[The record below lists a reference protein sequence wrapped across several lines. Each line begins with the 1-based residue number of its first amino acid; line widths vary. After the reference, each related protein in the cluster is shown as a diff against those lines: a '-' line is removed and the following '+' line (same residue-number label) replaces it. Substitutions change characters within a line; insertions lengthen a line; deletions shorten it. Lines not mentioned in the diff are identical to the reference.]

1 MRYVFCMLKMTT
13 KKLKP
18 IHPGEILSEE
28 FLKPLNI
35 AQYKLATDLDVP
47 RTRISQIIR
56 GERSITADTALRL
69 ARYFG
74 TSSEFWMN
82 LQMHYELRSEEQS
95 KGSYISKRVPVYA
108 IE

>member
-1 MRYVFCMLKMTT
+1 MKTT
-13 KKLKP
+13 KKKLKP
-18 IHPGEILSEE
+18 IHPGEILFEE

-47 RTRISQIIR
+47 RTRISQIVR

-74 TSSEFWMN
+74 TSSQFWMN

-95 KGSYISKRVPVYA
+95 KGVYIAKKVPVYA
-108 IE
+108 AQQCEVA